1 MSQCSFRK
9 STLQIALVLFAFV
22 PVGIAGAGQSNQ
34 LDKLDRL
41 DRAAA
46 NRGEATYRT
55 YCKSCHGKEGR
66 GDGALAKDLKFPPAN
81 LAELAKRNG
90 GEFPFEMVMET
101 IEHGRSVRGHGSE
114 AMPAWGDAFEM
125 TSQSEAEVKARMVD
139 VANYLWSLQD
149 R

>member
-1 MSQCSFRK
+1 MSQRTFRK

-34 LDKLDRL
+34 PDKL

-55 YCKSCHGKEGR
+55 YCKSCHGPKAR

-81 LAELAKRNG
+81 LAELAKRND
-90 GEFPFEMVMET
+90 GEFPFEMVLET

-125 TSQSEAEVKARMVD
+125 TSQSEAEAKARMVD